1 MFYHRHHTGSSRPV
15 VESDP
20 SQAFANAFVTA
31 QDGAVLHVRCYGP
44 RDASAH
50 SVVCLPGLARTAADF
65 HPLATALAADPANPR
80 LVLALDYRGHGQSQ
94 YDRNP
99 KNYAIR
105 VALADLSA
113 VLAAFEIT
121 SAIFVG
127 TSFGGVLAMMLAVLP
142 PAAVAGVILNDI
154 GPVMEPRGLMRIKSY
169 VGKLPIARNFEE
181 GAEILRWLFEAQFT
195 QLAPQDWVAF
205 AQRTWREGHGTLVP
219 SHDPKLARALQ
230 GFSLERLPTLWD
242 QFDALARIPLMV
254 IRGANSDM
262 LARSTLNQ
270 MLARRGQLEVVVVP
284 DQGHAPL
291 LAEPKV
297 IRRVAAFVA
306 SCDAPRDSA
315 HALGRKL

>member
-1 MFYHRHHTGSSRPV
+1 M
-15 VESDP
+15 
-20 SQAFANAFVTA
+20 TA
-31 QDGAVLHVRCYGP
+31 QDGLTLHVRRYGS
-44 RDASAH
+44 RHTSAH
-50 SVVCLPGLARTAADF
+50 SVLCLPGLARTAADF
-65 HPLATALAADPANPR
+65 HVLATALAADPDNPR

-99 KNYAIR
+99 KNYAIQ

-195 QLAPQDWVAF
+195 KLAPQDWTAF

-219 SHDPKLARALQ
+219 SHDTKLARALRSY
-230 GFSLERLPTLWD
+230 SLERLPTLWD

-262 LARSTLNQ
+262 LARPTLNE
-270 MLARRGQLEVVVVP
+270 MLARRGQLEVVVIP

-291 LAEPKV
+291 LAEPNV

-306 SCDAPRDSA
+306 SCDVSVRD
-315 HALGRKL
+315 

>member
-1 MFYHRHHTGSSRPV
+1 MFFHRRQTERHVQEACSRPAA
-15 VESDP
+15 ETHLC
-20 SQAFANAFVTA
+20 QGFASAFVTA
-31 QDGAVLHVRCYGP
+31 QDGLTLHVRRYGS
-44 RDASAH
+44 RHASAH

-181 GAEILRWLFEAQFT
+181 GAEILRWLFKAQFT
-195 QLAPQDWVAF
+195 KLAPQDWVAF
-205 AQRTWREGHGTLVP
+205 AHRTWREGHGTLVP
-219 SHDPKLARALQ
+219 SHDPKLARALSF
-230 GFSLERLPTLWD
+230 GLEHLPTLWD

-254 IRGANSDM
+254 IRRANSDM
-262 LARSTLNQ
+262 LARPTLNA
-270 MLARRGQLEVVVVP
+270 MLARRDQLEVVVIP

-291 LAEPKV
+291 LAEPMA
-297 IRRVAAFVA
+297 IRRIAAFVA
-306 SCDAPRDSA
+306 SCDVPARD
-315 HALGRKL
+315 